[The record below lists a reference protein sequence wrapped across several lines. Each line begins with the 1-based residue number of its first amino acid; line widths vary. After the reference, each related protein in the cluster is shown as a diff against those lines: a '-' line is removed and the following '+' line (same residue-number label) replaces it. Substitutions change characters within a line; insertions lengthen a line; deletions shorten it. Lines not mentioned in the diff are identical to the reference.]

1 MTARTDLEHELRGPL
16 AATSFLTEQEAAD
29 LLAMFRAAKQLETAA
44 LIEAV
49 DEMVGALPRPF
60 RAVTKKIMFGSRL
73 G

>member
-16 AATSFLTEQEAAD
+16 AATGMITEQEAAE
-29 LLAMFRAAKQLETAA
+29 LLEMFRAAKQLETAA
-44 LIEAV
+44 LIEAI

>member
-1 MTARTDLEHELRGPL
+1 MTARSDLERELHGPL
-16 AATSFLTEQEAAD
+16 AAAGFLTEQEAAE
-29 LLAMFRAAKQLETAA
+29 LLVMLRAAKQLETAA